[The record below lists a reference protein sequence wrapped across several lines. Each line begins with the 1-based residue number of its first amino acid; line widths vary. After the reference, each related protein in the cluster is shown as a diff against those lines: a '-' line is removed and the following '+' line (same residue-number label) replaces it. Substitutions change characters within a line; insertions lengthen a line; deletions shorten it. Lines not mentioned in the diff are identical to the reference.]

1 MPLPRRTSARG
12 GLIAAIVL
20 LATGFLGLVGL
31 AGCGGD
37 GGSGGGGAAVA
48 LVYDVGG
55 VGDKSFN
62 DSAYRGLLN
71 ARDSLGVEFEDLEPP
86 SGADREASL
95 RVLAAGPARL
105 VFGIGFLFSDDIRAI
120 AEEFPEKHFVCVD
133 YSLREGETLP
143 ENLLAIRFR
152 EEEGSFLVGA
162 LAALVSKSG
171 KVGFVGGMDIPLIH
185 RFEAGYVAGARHVNE
200 EIEVF
205 VSYAGVTGEAFK
217 DPAKG
222 KELATAQYDS
232 GADVI
237 FHAAGAT
244 GLGVFEAA
252 RRARRWAIGVDS
264 DQHDEAPERVLTS
277 MVKNVDVA
285 VYRAIAEEVDGTF
298 ESGVIELGLAEN
310 GVGYVY
316 DERHQD
322 RIPDEV
328 RARVESIRDEI
339 VAGEIEVPRTR

>member
-1 MPLPRRTSARG
+1 MPHPPRTERRTRRALG
-12 GLIAAIVL
+12 WALL
-20 LATGFLGLVGL
+20 LATAWVGGL
-31 AGCGGD
+31 AGCGGES
-37 GGSGGGGAAVA
+37 GSGGGGPTVA

-62 DSAYRGLLN
+62 DSAYRGLVQ
-71 ARDSLGVEFEDLEPP
+71 ARDSLGIEFEDLEPP

-95 RVLAAGPARL
+95 RVLAAGSARL
-105 VFGIGFLFSDDIRAI
+105 IFGVGFLFSDDIRGI
-120 AEEFPEKHFVCVD
+120 AEEFPEKHFVCID

-143 ENLLAIRFR
+143 ANLRAIRFR

-162 LAALVSKSG
+162 MAALVSRTDKI
-171 KVGFVGGMDIPLIH
+171 GFVGGMDIPLIH

-252 RRARRWAIGVDS
+252 RRARRWVIGVDS

-285 VYRAIAEEVDGTF
+285 VYGAVEDELRGRF
-298 ESGVIELGLAEN
+298 ESGVVELGLAEG

-316 DERHQD
+316 DERNRD
-322 RIPDEV
+322 RIPEEV
-328 RARVESIRDEI
+328 RARLEEIRDAI
-339 VAGEIEVPRTR
+339 VASEIEVPRTR